1 MSLVKIERE
10 GATAVMF
17 MQSGEN
23 RFNVE
28 LVSAILSAL
37 HELEHDGRVRA
48 VVITGSGKYFSNG
61 LDLVNLAKLNEG
73 QRKKF
78 TLDFHAMLRKVGV
91 FPKPTVCA
99 INGHAFAGGAM
110 LAALADF
117 RYMRADRGWVCLP
130 EVDIKLPF
138 WPGMIALLEE
148 AFSKPAFRHVAY
160 SGKRYTA
167 QELLKMGF
175 IQGIFSNEELIPKC
189 LEIAGELA
197 KKNLSA
203 YKVIKER
210 MKADMLRIMD
220 TEDPRYFF

>member
-1 MSLVKIERE
+1 MSLVNVTIDGEV
-10 GATAVMF
+10 ALMT

-37 HELEHDGRVRA
+37 HELEHNGKIRA

-61 LDLVNLAKLNEG
+61 LDLVNLAKLNDE
-73 QRKKF
+73 QRKNF
-78 TLDFHAMLRKVGV
+78 ILDFHAMLRNVGI

-130 EVDIKLPF
+130 EVDIQLPF

-148 AFSKPAFRHVAY
+148 SFSKPLFRDVAY
-160 SGKRYTA
+160 SGRRYTA
-167 QELLKMGF
+167 QQLLDMGF
-175 IQGIFSNEELIPKC
+175 IQGIFSHEELIPKC
-189 LEIAGELA
+189 IGIARKLS

-203 YKVIKER
+203 YKTIKER
-210 MKADMLRIMD
+210 MRADMLKVMD
-220 TEDPRYFF
+220 TEDPHYFF